1 MSDVVNYLNCRMG
14 ITALH
19 AQTGMDTKSSQYV
32 ELCKAAVCAVKQVCL
47 GPKGITPQELAE
59 LLRCIADAP
68 IDEQFRCELRGI
80 CNQKLSSD
88 PYVNVHRST
97 LTKVEFPENYLR
109 HMDWEKFMS
118 SQEYVNSKLIHLAK
132 FWANLGLPHPTDKI
146 AKVMVACAVLTEQ
159 ESVIVGPC
167 VLST

>member
-1 MSDVVNYLNCRMG
+1 MSAVVNYLKCRVG
-14 ITALH
+14 IIVLNAR
-19 AQTGMDTKSSQYV
+19 TGMGTNSNKYAD
-32 ELCKAAVCAVKQVCL
+32 LCKAAVCAVKQVCL

-97 LTKVEFPENYLR
+97 L
-109 HMDWEKFMS
+109 
-118 SQEYVNSKLIHLAK
+118 
-132 FWANLGLPHPTDKI
+132 AN
-146 AKVMVACAVLTEQ
+146 
-159 ESVIVGPC
+159 VGFQIGP
-167 VLST
+167 